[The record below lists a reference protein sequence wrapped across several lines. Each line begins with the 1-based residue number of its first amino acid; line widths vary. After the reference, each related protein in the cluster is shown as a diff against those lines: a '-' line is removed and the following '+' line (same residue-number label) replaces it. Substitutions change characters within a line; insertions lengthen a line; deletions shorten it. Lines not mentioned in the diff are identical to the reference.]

1 MGRGVL
7 LVVPPMLPFHERPLV
22 APITGRTEKYYWGL
36 AVGISALR
44 WFSEVH
50 PATVFSRD
58 RRSLARIGYSV
69 LVLINAIQYLQFIQR
84 DMLAE

>member
-1 MGRGVL
+1 MGRGVW
-7 LVVPPMLPFHERPLV
+7 LVVPPMLPFMERPLV
-22 APITGRTEKYYWGL
+22 APITGRTEKYYWDL

-58 RRSLARIGYSV
+58 RRSLVGMAYFL
-69 LVLINAIQYLQFIQR
+69 LVLINAILYV
-84 DMLAE
+84 